1 MSLNKVIVVIPVHK
15 PALTQN
21 ELASLKQCYRILGSH
36 PIRIVA
42 PEGMDMSVYQNAVPG
57 CESIII
63 SPEWLSGIQ
72 QYNKLKIS
80 KYFYDLFKDYEY
92 LLTYELDAWVFRD
105 ELLYWC
111 NKGYDYIGAPWFD
124 GYDYMAKKHILSVGN
139 SGFSL
144 RNIQVTLDLINRSDK
159 ILWLRKWWYAL
170 RIQGV
175 FRFER
180 LKIIERIFKIKFTD
194 RFHQLIDGYGNHED
208 IHWARTVASTF
219 PEYKIA
225 PVSEAFRFS
234 IEGNPS
240 EVFMLNNYQIPF
252 GCHAWEKYEPEF
264 WKEFIHP
271 DNDEEQPKKISDA
284 GFFRC

>member
-1 MSLNKVIVVIPVHK
+1 MKKVVVVIPVHK

-21 ELASLKQCYRILGSH
+21 ELASLKQCYNILGSH

-57 CESIII
+57 CEVIFI

-111 NKGYDYIGAPWFD
+111 DKGYDFIGAPWFEVS
-124 GYDYMAKKHILSVGN
+124 GKSHSNEFRGVGN

-144 RNIQVTLDLINRSDK
+144 RSIKSCRRILRKIEILKKIR
-159 ILWLRKWWYAL
+159 ILWYQSKLQSIVRVEILFRRLSFLFSIKD
-170 RIQGV
+170 IQAI
-175 FRFER
+175 ER
-180 LKIIERIFKIKFTD
+180 LIFDGWHPHEDDNWCIYVTAAFKDFELSNWEDAIKFSFEVNPD
-194 RFHQLIDGYGNHED
+194 LLFRKNNLQL
-208 IHWARTVASTF
+208 
-219 PEYKIA
+219 
-225 PVSEAFRFS
+225 
-234 IEGNPS
+234 
-240 EVFMLNNYQIPF
+240 PF
-252 GCHAWEKYEPEF
+252 GCHAWEKYEVNF
-264 WKEFIHP
+264 WLSQIHL
-271 DNDEEQPKKISDA
+271 
-284 GFFRC
+284 